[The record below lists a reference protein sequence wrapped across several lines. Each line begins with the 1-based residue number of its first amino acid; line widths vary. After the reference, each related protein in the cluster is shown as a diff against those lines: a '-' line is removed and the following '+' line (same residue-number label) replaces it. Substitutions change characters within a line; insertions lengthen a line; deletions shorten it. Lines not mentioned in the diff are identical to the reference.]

1 MPCALVPFHF
11 TWGLLGAAT
20 QRGAG
25 GSEMGGR
32 CPWGAVGGL
41 GGGEMADVKMAG
53 KTTEKSYRGLKK
65 E

>member
-1 MPCALVPFHF
+1 MPCAFVPFHL

-25 GSEMGGR
+25 GSGMGGQ

-41 GGGEMADVKMAG
+41 GGETADAKMAG
-53 KTTEKSYRGLKK
+53 KTTEKSYRGKKK